1 MNFYNKNTFIRLSR
15 GYSDV
20 AAPGAGGSD
29 PADRQVLHFCT
40 NFSICNF
47 VFADKAN

>member
-1 MNFYNKNTFIRLSR
+1 MNFYNKITSIRLAQ

-29 PADRQVLHFCT
+29 PAGGNCISNV
-40 NFSICNF
+40 ICNTL
-47 VFADKAN
+47 VRVLCRIVI